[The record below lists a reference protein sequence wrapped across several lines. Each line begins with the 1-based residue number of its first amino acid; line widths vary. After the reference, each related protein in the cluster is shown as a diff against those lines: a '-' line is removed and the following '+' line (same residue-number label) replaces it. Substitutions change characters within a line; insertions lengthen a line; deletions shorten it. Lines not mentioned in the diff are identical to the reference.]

1 MGKSF
6 VYNTGSSEDSIGQDE
21 LEPFFGLFFDGT
33 LNNRLNTELR
43 KKYRNED
50 DTTALTP
57 EKKTADLKRE
67 QEDYE
72 TVTNGSGLIPIP
84 EGIDSLEFKP
94 EEYKAYL
101 LGIHRTDADLRGTDN
116 SYSNDYSNVAR
127 MWKCCEQKKY
137 GIYIEGIG
145 TENEKRD
152 ADDGFAFGADVTG
165 IRGKVRKGCEEL
177 AKRIS
182 KILKNNTK
190 KTATEITVDVFGFS
204 RGAAAARNFVYE
216 VNNVKKPYKPTPKQ
230 VVDGYKYPTNQ
241 FSKGGP
247 TPIYKTAYCDSDGIA
262 IDSSLLIN
270 GKMPKMGHLGYSL
283 LKKGIKPE
291 QLETLELRVR
301 FLGVYDTVSSYA
313 ETGDLEAY
321 DFGLKLI
328 KEPFLSGFKNDV
340 EELNLNNLGRLA
352 KAVHFT
358 AKDEHREN
366 FDLTRL
372 KIGIEKNFPGVHCD
386 IGGAYENEIEV
397 IDEIEVVNKH
407 PGVGFNSYS
416 SWNPYKELEEFR
428 KKLIKDYWYQE
439 EELVIG
445 KEKYWGGILQYTKL
459 TGTRA
464 IRKEYSYIPL
474 HFMRKL
480 CLPYMEEH
488 MTKSVVDEYSINHD
502 ELLVSAKKYLHE
514 YVFGDAKEW
523 NFISDEEIDKLSKER
538 EKAKEMQELFA
549 NQTPFGQRVNENIDL
564 SGPRIRKEE
573 NEPTSSF
580 TMEEVVI
587 YGGRQGVLRK
597 LRHQYFHWSATRDW
611 MGMDPNN
618 DRKREEH

>member
-6 VYNTGSSEDSIGQDE
+6 VYNTGSSEDSIGEDE
-21 LEPFFGLFFDGT
+21 LELSFGMFFDGT
-33 LNNRLNTELR
+33 LNNKRNTELR
-43 KKYRNED
+43 KHYRNKDKENLTEEERLAAVD
-50 DTTALTP
+50 GEEKAYTTL
-57 EKKTADLKRE
+57 EKKGLPKNPNEYE
-67 QEDYE
+67 QY
-72 TVTNGSGLIPIP
+72 LI
-84 EGIDSLEFKP
+84 S
-94 EEYKAYL
+94 A
-101 LGIHRTDADLRGTDN
+101 HRTDADKRGTDN

-137 GIYIEGIG
+137 AIYIEGIG
-145 TENEKRD
+145 TEDNIRD
-152 ADDGFAFGADVTG
+152 TDDGFAFGADVTG
-165 IRGKVRKGCEEL
+165 IRGKVRKGCVEL
-177 AKRIS
+177 AERVFQV
-182 KILKNNTK
+182 LKDKDDKTTTK
-190 KTATEITVDVFGFS
+190 ITVDVFGFS

-216 VNNVKKPYKPTPKQ
+216 INTKKPYVPKEKQ
-230 VVDGYKYPTNQ
+230 VHDGYYPVDR
-241 FSKGGP
+241 FSRSDPMPK
-247 TPIYKTAYCDSDGIA
+247 YKTAYSDSDGIA
-262 IDSSLLIN
+262 IDRSLLIN

-283 LKKGIKPE
+283 LEKDISPE
-291 QLETLELRVR
+291 QLETLTLVVR
-301 FLGVYDTVSSYA
+301 FMGVYDTVSSYA
-313 ETGDLEAY
+313 EMGDLDA
-321 DFGLKLI
+321 DDRLVKLI
-328 KEPFLSGFKNDV
+328 KEPFLSGFKDDV

-372 KIGIEKNFPGVHCD
+372 PIGIEKNFPGVHCD

-474 HFMRKL
+474 HFMREF
-480 CLPYMEEH
+480 CFPYMEKH
-488 MTKSVVDEYSINHD
+488 MNRSVVKDYSIEHD
-502 ELLVSAKKYLHE
+502 ELLVSAKKYLRE

-538 EKAKEMQELFA
+538 EKAKEIQELFA
-549 NQTPFGQRVNENIDL
+549 NQTPFGQQVNENTNL
-564 SGPRIRKEE
+564 SGPRIRKED
-573 NEPTSSF
+573 NEPAFSLD
-580 TMEEVVI
+580 MEEVVI